1 MEKPSLVGERYR
13 ILHSLGEDKI
23 GPVSLARDEVSG
35 DEVVLRAL
43 ASEIITDT
51 ATMER
56 LEREIAR
63 LRGLHQEGIVSSYEF
78 CYLRTPCKAFLVSE
92 HVNGQTLRE
101 LLSSNHECF
110 RDEKHFRTLAEQ
122 ILSSIDYAHQREITH
137 RDLTSDNVMLTPDNR
152 IKILDFGIDAVISE
166 FHLETRKKR
175 SWATRRLS
183 SSGMDVERS
192 VPVDI
197 YSLGKLF
204 HEMLLGESPS
214 SEARQ
219 EEEFLPV
226 PGISA
231 GLNLLIL
238 SCLDK
243 EISER
248 PESVRAIL
256 DVLEDRPLRPE
267 SIDDSIADLR
277 ARKQLAVGGTGEGAS
292 TMPVDGSAGR
302 WWWRAGL
309 VALTLLSLAIL
320 ILWQWTRYDGERI
333 DQEVGVEAQPGSAP
347 ERSANGRELSGSR
360 PREESA
366 IPGEA
371 EGPEEAAGEESVTQ
385 QSPETLAS
393 YTVQVGAFGVGQS
406 AQSLISRLRERG
418 YEARVQGPREGNS
431 LYLVWIGRYESVRA
445 ASGMQK
451 RLESAGFHTYVRRVE
466 ESSLGRGS
474 R

>member
-1 MEKPSLVGERYR
+1 MEKPSLVGERYA

-23 GPVSLARDEVSG
+23 GPVSLARDEISG
-35 DEVVLRAL
+35 GEVVLRAL
-43 ASEIITDT
+43 PSEIITDT

-56 LEREIAR
+56 LERETAR
-63 LRGLHQEGIVSSYEF
+63 LSGLHHEGIASSYEF
-78 CYLRTPCKAFLVSE
+78 CCLRGPGKAFLVSE
-92 HVNGQTLRE
+92 YLNGQTLRE
-101 LLSSNHECF
+101 ILSSNRERF
-110 RDEKHFRTLAEQ
+110 RDEKYFRTVAEQ
-122 ILSSIDYAHQREITH
+122 ILSAIDYAHQREVTH
-137 RDLTSDNVMLTPDNR
+137 RDLTSDNVLLTPDNR

-175 SWATRRLS
+175 SWASRKLS
-183 SSGMDVERS
+183 SSGRDVERS
-192 VPVDI
+192 IPIDI

-204 HEMLLGESPS
+204 HEMLLGESLA

-231 GLNLLIL
+231 GLNLLVL
-238 SCLDK
+238 SCLDE

-248 PESVRAIL
+248 PKSVRTIL
-256 DVLEDRPLRPE
+256 DALLADRPLRAE

-277 ARKQLAVGGTGEGAS
+277 ARKQLVVGGTGEEAS
-292 TMPVDGSAGR
+292 TVPVEGSAGKR
-302 WWWRAGL
+302 WSRAWL
-309 VALTLLSLAIL
+309 FALTLLSLAML
-320 ILWQWTRYDGERI
+320 FLWQWTRYDGERI
-333 DQEVGVEAQPGSAP
+333 DHEVGVEAQPGSAP
-347 ERSANGRELSGSR
+347 ERSASGQERSGSR
-360 PREESA
+360 LREESV
-366 IPGEA
+366 GS
-371 EGPEEAAGEESVTQ
+371 EEAAGEESVPQ
-385 QSPETLAS
+385 QSSETLAS
-393 YTVQVGAFGVGQS
+393 YTVQVGAFGVSQS

-418 YEARVQGPREGNS
+418 YEARVRGPGERNK

-466 ESSLGRGS
+466 ESSAEKGS